1 MAAVLLAASLITF
14 ALVRAA
20 PGSAVDARASSS
32 DGGAT
37 AGPAEIERFR
47 RAHLLDRPLWVQYL
61 HYVGPFDLTPRGHAW
76 FGGSGETP
84 WGGLVCLD
92 LGEEYLKPGVAVA
105 DEMSKRLKVTLP
117 LMATAL
123 LLAYAIAIP
132 LAIHGALRRGSSSER
147 WISVASFGLYA
158 LPAFWVG
165 VLLQSAFGA
174 RGLDLLPALWPTG
187 ASGGSSAAGADDLL
201 RASILPVVTT
211 AYGIA
216 IYVARQTQAGLASAL
231 SSDWVTALRARG
243 LSQRRIL
250 WLHALRHA
258 ALPLCVHLGQV
269 FPALA
274 AGSVVIEAVF
284 DIPGVGRYLR
294 DGLLQRE
301 YDVVCGVVLVSAVF
315 ACVGLWISDV
325 LQAWIDPRLRRHAS

>member
-20 PGSAVDARASSS
+20 PGSALDARASSA
-32 DGGAT
+32 DGGVG
-37 AGPAEIERFR
+37 AGAQEIERFR
-47 RAHLLDRPLWVQYL
+47 RAHLLDRPLWEQYL
-61 HYVGPFDLTPRGHAW
+61 NYVGPFDLSPRGHAW

-84 WGGLVCLD
+84 WGGLLCLD
-92 LGEEYLKPGVAVA
+92 LGEEYLKPGVSVA
-105 DEMSKRLKVTLP
+105 NEIGQRLRVTLP
-117 LMATAL
+117 LMFTAVA
-123 LLAYAIAIP
+123 LAYAIAIP

-147 WISVASFGLYA
+147 WLSIASFGLYA
-158 LPAFWVG
+158 LPAFWAG

-174 RGLDLLPALWPTG
+174 RGLDLVPALWPAG
-187 ASGGSSAAGADDLL
+187 ASNGSSAAGAGDLL
-201 RASILPVVTT
+201 RASILPVLTA
-211 AYGIA
+211 AYGVA

-231 SSDWVTALRARG
+231 GSEWVTALRARG
-243 LSQRRIL
+243 ISSRRIL

-258 ALPLCVHLGQV
+258 ALPVCVHVGQV

-274 AGSVVIEAVF
+274 AGSVVIETVF